1 MFFFFIFLFII
12 SAWIFF
18 WWNKIYTIARVQV
31 TDDGVNK
38 VILHTRPGTVCE
50 ILDRAKIKINEKDK
64 ISPNCSQDVK
74 DEVKITI
81 KRYKKL
87 TVLKNGKETKIDIFG
102 RKTLKEALVENNIVY
117 DENDIISK
125 NLDSLIKNDTKIEI
139 INVTHKTEVENEII
153 EFKKITKKD
162 KNRQLG
168 YKRIIKEGELGKE
181 KITYNVVYHNG
192 TEFEKKIIAK
202 EIIKEP
208 INQITLIGTYKLG
221 KLHEGNASWYSYKDC
236 NCAAHRYLPIGSRV
250 KVTNKL
256 NGKSVIVTINDR
268 GPFVD
273 DRIIDLSKTSF
284 KKIASIGTG
293 VINVK
298 VEEIIE

>member
-1 MFFFFIFLFII
+1 MLFFFIFLFII

-102 RKTLKEALVENNIVY
+102 KKVLKEALVENNIIY
-117 DENDIISK
+117 NENDIISK

-139 INVTHKTEVENEII
+139 IAVTKKIEIENKVIK
-153 EFKKITKKD
+153 FKKITKKD
-162 KNRQLG
+162 KDKEIG
-168 YKRIIKEGELGKE
+168 YKQILQKGEVGRE
-181 KITYNVVYHNG
+181 KNTYNVIYHNG
-192 TEFEKKIIAK
+192 TEFEKKIISK
-202 EIIKEP
+202 EIVKKP
-208 INQITLIGTYKLG
+208 MDQITLVGTYKLG

-236 NCAAHRYLPIGSRV
+236 DCAAHKSLPIGSRV

-273 DRIIDLSKTSF
+273 NRIIDLSKTSF

-298 VEEIIE
+298 MEEIIE